1 MGRGHAHKTP
11 ANLCERVFTVSDV
24 VDAVQVLLAF
34 LVIHVLTFGLYYLY
48 GVMAEEDLAG
58 RPAEEPWLEL
68 NYRLCNDR
76 GVRNHPVPTVNEA
89 AITHI
94 WGQRLNASPV
104 DP

>member
-1 MGRGHAHKTP
+1 M
-11 ANLCERVFTVSDV
+11 SDI

-68 NYRLCNDR
+68 NYRLCNNR
-76 GVRNHPVPTVNEA
+76 GVRNHSTQLLMKLPSTTSGA
-89 AITHI
+89 APE
-94 WGQRLNASPV
+94 RLTG
-104 DP
+104 